1 MKDFLTAIAL
11 ALTLEG
17 MLYALFPGAM
27 KRTLA
32 TLQAHPEQ
40 VLRWIGL
47 VAAVAGVALVALV
60 RHTMF
65 A

>member
-11 ALTLEG
+11 ALTFEG

-32 TLQAHPEQ
+32 TVQAQPEQ
-40 VLRWIGL
+40 TLRWIGL
-47 VAAVAGVALVALV
+47 VAAVAGVVLVALL
-60 RHTMF
+60 RRAIF